1 MPQLSPSALVR
12 VAIFDWTCRTA
23 GFEPT
28 AELFGAIFYAI
39 VNSKTVVTLAGTRR
53 TVFGSTNFNFH
64 PERSDLWSVN
74 ASMPKWDRHW
84 MSMWFYHTIPFEA
97 ASDATKTMK
106 WQCRAIA
113 PVRKP
118 KVVIDGAMEAC
129 FTLLRKITLRLSC
142 HDLVEEFYMLQIL
155 PL

>member
-1 MPQLSPSALVR
+1 
-12 VAIFDWTCRTA
+12 
-23 GFEPT
+23 
-28 AELFGAIFYAI
+28 
-39 VNSKTVVTLAGTRR
+39 
-53 TVFGSTNFNFH
+53 
-64 PERSDLWSVN
+64 
-74 ASMPKWDRHW
+74 

-97 ASDATKTMK
+97 ASDAAKTMK

-118 KVVIDGAMEAC
+118 KVVIDDAMEAC